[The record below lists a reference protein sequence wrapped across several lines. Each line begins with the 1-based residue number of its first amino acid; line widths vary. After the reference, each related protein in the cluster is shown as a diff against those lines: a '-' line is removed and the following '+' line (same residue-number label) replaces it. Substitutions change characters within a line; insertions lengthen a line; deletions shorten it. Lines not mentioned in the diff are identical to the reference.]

1 MASVAFVTGCGGAPL
16 IDFDP
21 GALDWGEVDFGEDV
35 PADGFAPTEVTITNR
50 GESTVELTLTDFPF
64 DTLCLKGFTDVPAP
78 LPTLEPEEQALLTVA
93 VCAYDAE
100 GGRGVE
106 RGGDILIDADG
117 EIESLSWS
125 FTPVVDQVEGGR

>member
-1 MASVAFVTGCGGAPL
+1 MALFAFATGCGGPAL

-21 GALDWGEVDFGEDV
+21 GSLDWGDVDFGAAV
-35 PADGFAPTEVTITNR
+35 PDGGFTPTAVTITNR
-50 GESTVELTLTDFPF
+50 GESTVELTLMDFPF
-64 DTLCLKGFTDVPAP
+64 DYLCVKGFSDVPAP
-78 LPTLEPEEQALLTVA
+78 LPTLEPEQQALLTVG

-117 EIESLSWS
+117 EVESLGWS
-125 FTPVVDQVEGGR
+125 FTPVVDQGDGAR